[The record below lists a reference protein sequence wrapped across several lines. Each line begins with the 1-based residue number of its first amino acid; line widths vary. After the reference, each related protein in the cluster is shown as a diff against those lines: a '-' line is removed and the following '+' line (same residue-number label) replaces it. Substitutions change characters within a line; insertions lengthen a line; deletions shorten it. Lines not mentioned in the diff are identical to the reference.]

1 MPRKFLIAI
10 GLLAISGSLGM
21 HPVSP
26 ASAMGLGGSKG
37 SKDTPTEEDA
47 RSIEAFDQLILNL
60 NEIYKTGFSLPKLTK
75 IFGGGFE
82 KAAPKATGS
91 FLLVKKGGPVYEK
104 IEILGDEKKPE
115 QFNEVALTMNRSL
128 FIPKASILPAYDK
141 FSKPKTQPA
150 PRPSTSS
157 IFYHL
162 DSRISLLLEFSEPKQ
177 ALETAVVRRR

>member
-1 MPRKFLIAI
+1 MAFGILV
-10 GLLAISGSLGM
+10 LSGLGM
-21 HPVSP
+21 HRVFPDSG
-26 ASAMGLGGSKG
+26 MGLSGSK
-37 SKDTPTEEDA
+37 SRDKSQQEEDA

-82 KAAPKATGS
+82 KAAPKAAGS
-91 FLLVKKGGPVYEK
+91 FLLVKQGGPVYEK
-104 IEILGDEKKPE
+104 IEIVVDEKKSE
-115 QFNEVALTMNRSL
+115 QFDEVALTLNRSI

-141 FSKPKTQPA
+141 FSKPKPQPA

-157 IFYHL
+157 VFYHL
-162 DSRISLLLEFSEPKQ
+162 DAKISLLLEFSEPKQ